1 MEFPAVTTLDQ
12 GAAGPQLRWYAVA
25 ADVVSLTKPRVTA
38 MVVLTTFGAMW
49 LALRYNGLEASMPV
63 AINTVVGTSFI
74 VGAAN
79 AFNMFLERDSD
90 AFMARTK
97 NRPLPAGRLPA
108 WVALG
113 VGMWLAALALPML
126 AFGVNPTVGGLAAVA
141 FFSYVLLYTPL
152 KRRTT
157 AALHIGAVPGAIPPL
172 LGWTAAAGE
181 IQVPGLLLF
190 AILWIWQIPHF
201 HAIATFRCKEY
212 VRAGLKVLPAAAAD
226 GGCGERVTR
235 HHIVRYTAA
244 LVLTTF
250 LLTPYGVGG
259 DAYFVVALV
268 GGAAF
273 FGMAAWGLRPTAGD
287 RWAKRMFASS
297 LVYLN
302 LLFIA
307 LMF

>member
-1 MEFPAVTTLDQ
+1 MNSPVSPAMEQTT
-12 GAAGPQLRWYAVA
+12 ATPVVRWFSVA
-25 ADVVSLTKPRVTA
+25 SDVVSLTKPRVTA
-38 MVVLTTFGAMW
+38 MVVLTAFGAMW
-49 LALRYNGLEASMPV
+49 LALGFNGLEPSLPV
-63 AINTVVGTSFI
+63 TINTLVGTAFI

-126 AFGVNPTVGGLAAVA
+126 TLGVNPTVGGLAAIA

-157 AALHIGAVPGAIPPL
+157 AALPIGAVPGAIPPL

-181 IQVPGLLLF
+181 IQVPGLVLF
-190 AILWIWQIPHF
+190 AILWLWQIPHF
-201 HAIATFRCKEY
+201 LAIATFRRKEY
-212 VRAGLKVLPAAAAD
+212 VRAGLKVLPEER
-226 GGCGERVTR
+226 GESFTR
-235 HHIVRYTAA
+235 HQIVRYTAA

-259 DAYFVVALV
+259 EPYFVAALV
-268 GGAAF
+268 GGIAFLGAAV
-273 FGMAAWGLRPTAGD
+273 WGLRPSAGP
-287 RWAKRMFASS
+287 RWAKRLFVTS

-302 LLFIA
+302 ALFVA
-307 LMF
+307 LML